1 MGGALGVF
9 FLRNTYRAI
18 QYARIVNVK
27 NKSLFYMLV
36 VSQALGI
43 LVSVTFVVAD
53 FDRTLNCTAV
63 GMLKKGGVL
72 VSSTL
77 LVTGILGT
85 KAYRCLSNA
94 GFVIVTLALMR
105 AAIIAVSGLV
115 LVQYKGGRRFTGTCE
130 TVTESTLLPVS
141 IILQFMEACFICIC
155 FLWAVYRSYRS
166 PADHARL
173 SLPLE
178 EEDETSSVETND
190 KDDDHGARTSRRGW
204 WDYVPSPSAHPSR
217 RSSRSAQSTPKD
229 MVGQFRRWWTGE
241 PMLPSTVFQRKP
253 SLPGELPIP
262 QPPRM
267 SSASNI
273 APVRMSASRE
283 PERPR
288 GGSPPPPSVMERII
302 RYVPRAEL
310 LRSMLKNE
318 LLYTTFITA
327 VLLVIAIVMLVGVT
341 QQLLLGANSWII
353 LDWVII
359 SFCTMHTFGRVAHRH
374 EREAWLQDPAN
385 WKPIHHAQIE
395 DETALR
401 PKNSRR
407 AWSPVSVASNWRQR
421 YRQRGE
427 SDAPSSVGRY
437 RSGEFSEPFTPSRP
451 SRVRSGSLT
460 RSPEVPVSVSRSTS
474 VASSTPMHSASVDSM
489 FRPPVARHGN
499 ESPMILPSPE
509 YPLTGVSTP
518 HSGAASDS
526 HAILSR
532 AGTASPSAR
541 RSPSQSPGPDVGRS
555 HHSHSRRHS
564 PIPRS
569 PPSRRVSRAWDPE
582 NPEPPDPLA
591 VLEQG

>member
-27 NKSLFYMLV
+27 NKSLFYMLA
-36 VSQALGI
+36 VSQAIGI
-43 LVSVTFVVAD
+43 LVSVTFVIAD
-53 FDRTLNCTAV
+53 FDWSLNCTAV

-94 GFVIVTLALMR
+94 GFVIVTLSLMR
-105 AAIIAVSGLV
+105 AAIIAVSGVV
-115 LVQYKGGRRFTGTCE
+115 LVEYKGGRRFTGTCE
-130 TVTESTLLPVS
+130 TIKESSLLPVS
-141 IILQFMEACFICIC
+141 IILQFIEACFICIC

-178 EEDETSSVETND
+178 EEDETSSVETNE
-190 KDDDHGARTSRRGW
+190 KDDDHHARTSRRGW
-204 WDYVPSPSAHPSR
+204 WDYVPNPSNQPTDR
-217 RSSRSAQSTPKD
+217 PSSRSGRSSPKD
-229 MVGQFRRWWTGE
+229 MVGRFRRWWTGE

-262 QPPRM
+262 QPPRL

-288 GGSPPPPSVMERII
+288 ASSPPPPSVMERII

-327 VLLVIAIVMLVGVT
+327 VLLVIAVVMLVGVT

-359 SFCTMHTFGRVAHRH
+359 SFCTMHTFGRVARRH

-385 WKPIHHAQIE
+385 WRSMHHAQVE

-401 PKNSRR
+401 PKNPRR

-437 RSGEFSEPFTPSRP
+437 RSGDFSEPFTPSRP

-460 RSPEVPVSVSRSTS
+460 RNPELPVTVSRSTS
-474 VASSTPMHSASVDSM
+474 VASSAPIHSASVDSA
-489 FRPPVARHGN
+489 FRPPIVRHGN

-509 YPLTGVSTP
+509 YPPTSVSTP
-518 HSGAASDS
+518 LSGTASDS
-526 HAILSR
+526 HAILI
-532 AGTASPSAR
+532 SPS
-541 RSPSQSPGPDVGRS
+541 PSPGVGRS

-569 PPSRRVSRAWDPE
+569 PPSRHVSRAWDPE
-582 NPEPPDPLA
+582 NPEPPDPA
-591 VLEQG
+591 LERG